1 MWNTQEQKAERT
13 KYEEGQRWSRAQSW
27 CLCVS
32 KTCLQTASQ
41 GLCCCYDQEQEV
53 EVAVSKT
60 CLQTVSQGLYCYYD
74 QEQEVEVAVAAA
86 DTTT

>member
-1 MWNTQEQKAERT
+1 MLFSLRILGADSQPPDMWSREWWQLMRNTQEQKAETT
-13 KYEEGQRWSRAQSW
+13 KYEEGQRWYRAQSW

-41 GLCCCYDQEQEV
+41 GL
-53 EVAVSKT
+53 
-60 CLQTVSQGLYCYYD
+60 YCYYD
-74 QEQEVEVAVAAA
+74 QEYQVAVAVAAA